1 MIRYARLCCIIDASQ
16 DLASP
21 FWEELLF
28 KHKLI
33 SAFILWAIR
42 TKPQLYVKLFSQT
55 KFLSFIK
62 VAIQTSS
69 REKKFNGNF
78 QHLTSYVSLQFL
90 QIVLDF

>member
-1 MIRYARLCCIIDASQ
+1 MMISYARLCCILDTSY

-21 FWEELLF
+21 FLEELLF

-33 SAFILWAIR
+33 LAFILWAIR
-42 TKPQLYVKLFSQT
+42 AKPELCVKLLSQT

-69 REKKFNGNF
+69 REKN
-78 QHLTSYVSLQFL
+78 LTEISN
-90 QIVLDF
+90 I